1 LTVTI
6 KARELAQSLLNSVI
20 PHLDHGPSGLWLYAG
35 WVKDWPEWL
44 NEPTI
49 TKAEFRSAIAC
60 LSRELLS
67 TSNSALLCSAIQ
79 ALAITGDAN
88 DLLTLSR
95 LTSHN
100 DENVRLNAFA
110 SVEHIEHRMKTLNQF
125 FEEVKDCRTFLAFVG
140 KLAETV
146 ESDRSTPVD
155 TYTFKRANCGIEDFL
170 YSSLSYFEDDVAENM
185 TKETPTWR
193 KFAEMLLQGYVEI
206 LT

>member
-1 LTVTI
+1 MTASI
-6 KARELAQSLLNSVI
+6 KTRQLAQSLLNSVI

-35 WVKDWPEWL
+35 WVKEWPEWL

-49 TKAEFRSAIAC
+49 ANSEFRSAVAC

-67 TSNSALLCSAIQ
+67 TSDSALLCSAIQ

-88 DLLTLSR
+88 DLLSLSR
-95 LTSHN
+95 LASHN
-100 DENVRLNAFA
+100 DENVRLNASA
-110 SVEHIEHRMKTLNQF
+110 SIDHIEHRMKTLNAF
-125 FEEVKDCRTFLAFVG
+125 LEDVKDCRSFLAFVG

-146 ESDRSTPVD
+146 ESDKSTPSE
-155 TYTFKRANCGIEDFL
+155 TYTFKRASCGIEDFL
-170 YSSLSYFEDDVAENM
+170 HSSLSYFADDVAENM